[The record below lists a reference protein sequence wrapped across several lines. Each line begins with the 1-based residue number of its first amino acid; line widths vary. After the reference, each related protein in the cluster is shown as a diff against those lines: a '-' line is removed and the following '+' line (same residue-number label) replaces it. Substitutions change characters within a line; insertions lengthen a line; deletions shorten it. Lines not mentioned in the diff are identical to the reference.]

1 MEKQKLPWLRELV
14 NFGGSIVGIVLTA
27 VGGVMFLNTVLKV
40 YVFGFE
46 INSYFSAEEMCQKEE
61 YRSVPGPDKAVP
73 TMVQEL
79 KVNTP
84 EEIAQC
90 KEEKTQVEKDRYS
103 RQQKEK
109 MVDGFAFF
117 LVGVVLWALHRRK
130 KKE

>member
-40 YVFGFE
+40 YIFGFE

-61 YRSVPGPDKAVP
+61 YRPAPSIGPDAK
-73 TMVQEL
+73 MVSEL

-90 KEEKTQVEKDRYS
+90 KEEKTQVEKERYA

-130 KKE
+130 KKGE

>member
-1 MEKQKLPWLRELV
+1 MEKKSWLSQLV
-14 NFGGSIVGIVLTA
+14 NVGGTIVGIVLTA

-79 KVNTP
+79 KVHTP

-90 KEEKTQVEKDRYS
+90 KEEKTQVEKERYS
-103 RQQKEK
+103 RQQKER
-109 MVDGFAFF
+109 MVDGFAFLF
-117 LVGVVLWALHRRK
+117 VGLALWTIHRREK
-130 KKE
+130 KA